1 MSLAATTVYS
11 HPTLARFAAFVLS
24 RLGHRQPARG
34 VDAGAGGGNADQL
47 RRWLRETL
55 ALELAITG
63 DALDDDTKFV
73 DLGLDSITAVTWIRA
88 INRQYGLS
96 VAATKVYSHPTLSE
110 LGRYLSDLMR
120 QQDVFAIPVQPE
132 GGSPRA
138 PALAA
143 AEMPVRPASQ
153 PVPVHSFYMAS
164 TVQRRS
170 EERRVG
176 KACVGR

>member
-47 RRWLRETL
+47 LRWLRETL

-73 DLGLDSITAVTWIRA
+73 DLGLDSITAVTWVRA
-88 INRQYGLS
+88 INRPSGRS
-96 VAATKVYSHPTLSE
+96 VAANKVETQPTLSD
-110 LGRYLSDLMR
+110 LGTSLS
-120 QQDVFAIPVQPE
+120 
-132 GGSPRA
+132 
-138 PALAA
+138 ALT
-143 AEMPVRPASQ
+143 R
-153 PVPVHSFYMAS
+153 HN
-164 TVQRRS
+164 
-170 EERRVG
+170 
-176 KACVGR
+176 